1 MPSASATVASRA
13 NGFPTPPSANGHGGR
28 RGPLPHIDDL
38 TSVAVNLNPHTPLRK
53 FLEVGDKHMRQA
65 ITYNDFRRPD
75 LALQEFITAFTI
87 AVDKIPK
94 HKDYPSLKT
103 GNGDLSRLYNALKAN
118 ITNHCTTFDKIKED
132 IKEDNRKSGVQP
144 RNGSDSAALS
154 TIPSVP
160 SAVPSHMRSN
170 SANGIPSG
178 ALLNV
183 QSTPA
188 GKAKPAV
195 QPKPHA
201 LHGNAIRSSAKPVS
215 QELLNR
221 FARLRDPQVP
231 SSGSPTSSPS
241 TLAGADQRQLP
252 KIDSALPSMPKLPD
266 AIYSPARGTVTSET
280 ANLPSS
286 TPRGM
291 FSRTNS
297 INSVPSS
304 ARNSIDIP
312 IRPTISEIFVPAHA
326 LGDGAPSTLPTT
338 KSHIPHSETIT
349 PEDLKNY
356 MGQGSTAIRL
366 MLVDVRSRE
375 DYDEG
380 HIFAQ
385 TSICI
390 EPSVLARGEVSA
402 SDIEDSLGI
411 APDEEMQAFESRAQF
426 DLVVFYDQSSSSIP
440 KRPSE
445 HQEEMALFTL
455 YQALVHFDYP
465 IKLRRPPKLLNGGVD
480 AWVDMFGPQSLRE
493 SKTNTAAQHLKPRSL
508 QASKTGVIT
517 LAADEIKTWKEA
529 AARNQVDYITS
540 TNDFLRRYPAIGEH
554 QESMSSDYN
563 GTASLDHHRRTNK
576 AFENELPP
584 TPPARPAPAL
594 PRTSYSGVSTREP
607 ASDVVFA
614 KSARA
619 AATNNNIPTGLV
631 NEGMKC
637 YANSLIQCLLA
648 SPGFAREFTD
658 KDWPAN
664 WAPGEEKDPQLMA
677 RILGNL
683 LQWLCGRQFKS
694 LKATTLF
701 NYSYTRH
708 QGYNLSGSGT
718 LRFGDRNQHDPTEYI
733 KFIFLQ
739 LDAETNRRRGAP
751 EINWMEQPRT
761 ELEASG
767 QAVPPVGEL
776 AQISWGKYSACHQS
790 VIDRHWGLGVVTVTR
805 CDYPG
810 CNETT
815 EAFEWPHDREVYLG
829 DGQDKSKP
837 GHDAEPINLVKCLD
851 ERVFTTEK
859 LRVGIDSPLGYDCGR
874 FKNPPEIHT
883 VKTKT
888 TWLTRAPRLLDIQL
902 IRERKEGEKVSAA
915 VDFEVELDLR
925 KYMLEDLGNV
935 DVDGLKQDGFNGEM
949 TYELYGVIS
958 HRGRN
963 ANAGHYISYIRQ
975 GPGQTWYLCN
985 DEHVE
990 ARTLDQVQKIWA
1002 ECQGGF
1008 TPKMLFYKRKDI
1020 GWDYAQPP
1028 DGMQ

>member
-1 MPSASATVASRA
+1 MVSHRGGSAQYKQVA
-13 NGFPTPPSANGHGGR
+13 
-28 RGPLPHIDDL
+28 D
-38 TSVAVNLNPHTPLRK
+38 
-53 FLEVGDKHMRQA
+53 
-65 ITYNDFRRPD
+65 
-75 LALQEFITAFTI
+75 
-87 AVDKIPK
+87 
-94 HKDYPSLKT
+94 
-103 GNGDLSRLYNALKAN
+103 
-118 ITNHCTTFDKIKED
+118 
-132 IKEDNRKSGVQP
+132 
-144 RNGSDSAALS
+144 
-154 TIPSVP
+154 
-160 SAVPSHMRSN
+160 
-170 SANGIPSG
+170 
-178 ALLNV
+178 V

-349 PEDLKNY
+349 PEELKNY

-584 TPPARPAPAL
+584 TPPCSACPRSPADKL
-594 PRTSYSGVSTREP
+594 QWCVYERTCLRCRFREVSPCCRNQQQYSHGPCKRGNEMLRKFFDPVSLG
-607 ASDVVFA
+607 
-614 KSARA
+614 
-619 AATNNNIPTGLV
+619 IPWL
-631 NEGMKC
+631 C
-637 YANSLIQCLLA
+637 SRIHRQRLA
-648 SPGFAREFTD
+648 SELGSRRRKGPPINGTNIG
-658 KDWPAN
+658 KSP
-664 WAPGEEKDPQLMA
+664 PMA
-677 RILGNL
+677 LWEAVQIIESDNL
-683 LQWLCGRQFKS
+683 VSIRAT
-694 LKATTLF
+694 KAIISAAVEPL
-701 NYSYTRH
+701 
-708 QGYNLSGSGT
+708 GSGT
-718 LRFGDRNQHDPTEYI
+718 
-733 KFIFLQ
+733 
-739 LDAETNRRRGAP
+739 
-751 EINWMEQPRT
+751 EINMILQNTSNSSSCNWMQKPIVGVEPPKLIGWSSHALNSRQAGKQSLPWENWPRYHGVNILRVT
-761 ELEASG
+761 NPLLIVTG
-767 QAVPPVGEL
+767 
-776 AQISWGKYSACHQS
+776 
-790 VIDRHWGLGVVTVTR
+790 GLGVVTVTR

-874 FKNPPEIHT
+874 FRNPPEIHT